1 MLSLYQLSR
10 SQLSAQVAAWG
21 CAELH
26 AQRLWSYL
34 YRDVATNFEAMFELP
49 ARLRERLQCEATI
62 VQLQPAEERQSHD
75 RLTRKYLF
83 ALADGA
89 VVETA
94 LMRMRD
100 RWTVCLSSQAGCALG
115 CVFCATGQAGF
126 TRNLTTAE
134 IVAQAMFVQRQL
146 LDACDATPPVR
157 RPGGD
162 RAKASTLRNI
172 VMMGMGEPLLNYDAT
187 IGAIETLSDPS
198 GLAIGAKQIT
208 LSTVGVIPGIIRLA
222 DEHQPF
228 SLAVSLHAATQ
239 EQRSELVP
247 AARTWP
253 LDELLDACRYYAAKL
268 DRRIFF
274 EWTLIEGAN
283 DSIEQARL
291 LARLLRDIP
300 SQINLIPLNHTD
312 GYRGAAAATSSLD
325 RFHQTLRD
333 EGMAVSVRQHRG
345 IDIAGGCGQLAGRA
359 LHELDTTPNSSSRGK
374 SVAV

>member
-1 MLSLYQLSR
+1 MFSLYQLSR
-10 SQLSAQVAAWG
+10 SQLSEQVAAWG
-21 CAELH
+21 FAESH
-26 AQRLWSYL
+26 AQRLWRYL
-34 YRDVATNFEAMFELP
+34 YREVATSFEEMLELP
-49 ARLRERLQCEATI
+49 ARLRERLQCEAPM
-62 VQLQPAEERQSHD
+62 VRLQPVEERHSND

-83 ALADGA
+83 ALVDGA

-134 IVAQAMFVQRQL
+134 IVAQAMFVQRLL
-146 LDACDATPPVR
+146 LDTCGSTARVR

-162 RAKASTLRNI
+162 RAKADTLRNI

-187 IGAIETLSDPS
+187 IGAIETLSDP
-198 GLAIGAKQIT
+198 GGMAIGGKQIT
-208 LSTVGVIPGIIRLA
+208 LSTVGVIPGIIRMA
-222 DEHQPF
+222 DERRPY

-239 EQRSELVP
+239 EQRLELLP

-253 LDELLDACRYYAAKL
+253 LDELLDACRYYTAKL

-283 DSIEQARL
+283 DSTEQAQL

-300 SQINLIPLNHTD
+300 SHINLIPLNRTA
-312 GYRGAAAATSSLD
+312 GYRGAAATSSLD

-345 IDIAGGCGQLAGRA
+345 IDIAGGCGQLAGRT
-359 LHELDTTPNSSSRGK
+359 LHELDTTLN
-374 SVAV
+374 A